1 MGVLSIFWHKTLA
14 NLRLLCWLTF
24 TSNTKRSDRNC
35 MKMSNNIKCKLK
47 LWEKELLLNWRKIF
61 PPFSNKEGF
70 LNKSKFNPMFLYQA
84 KILFRP
90 VLKKIKNLC
99 LKKFS
104 LKNYKERRDN

>member
-1 MGVLSIFWHKTLA
+1 
-14 NLRLLCWLTF
+14 
-24 TSNTKRSDRNC
+24 

-104 LKNYKERRDN
+104 FKNYKERRDN